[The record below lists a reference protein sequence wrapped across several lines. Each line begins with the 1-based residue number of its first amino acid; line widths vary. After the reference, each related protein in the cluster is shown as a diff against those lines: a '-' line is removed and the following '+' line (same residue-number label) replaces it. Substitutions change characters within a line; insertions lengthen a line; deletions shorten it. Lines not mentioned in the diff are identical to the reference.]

1 MGNICCGSREDAKI
15 KTSTLKEALRAEA
28 KMLLP
33 QDLQQTEAI
42 EAENPSSQTG
52 IHHETN
58 KVVVNEEEKAFSD
71 DNIDEKSETLK
82 IIEKVLE
89 GKTIIESIQKKLK
102 QSVLKNIQT
111 NGSKYNEKELQIDT
125 IKGTLL
131 VIDQELI
138 IKQRGVIGH
147 ILKKFSL
154 NLLQGKSL
162 MNISFPVQI
171 FESRSVLQRLA
182 STFAYAPN
190 FIERAG
196 ESNDD
201 LEQFKLVLSF
211 MISGLHLNISQ
222 RKPFNPIL
230 GETYEGFIGKSP
242 VYLEQ
247 ISHHPPIS
255 YFQVS

>member
-1 MGNICCGSREDAKI
+1 LKQTEEIETENPLSQTEDHHKNNN
-15 KTSTLKEALRAEA
+15 KGLKE
-28 KMLLP
+28 
-33 QDLQQTEAI
+33 D
-42 EAENPSSQTG
+42 
-52 IHHETN
+52 
-58 KVVVNEEEKAFSD
+58 EKTFSD
-71 DNIDEKSETLK
+71 DNLDEISKTLK
-82 IIEKVLE
+82 MIEKVRE
-89 GKTIIESIQKKLK
+89 GKTIIESIQKKGK
-102 QSVLKNIQT
+102 PSVLKNIQT
-111 NGSKYNEKELQIDT
+111 NGSKYNEKELQRDN

-147 ILKKFSL
+147 IFKKFSM

-162 MNISFPVQI
+162 MNISFPVQV
-171 FESRSVLQRLA
+171 FESKSVLQRLA

-190 FIERAG
+190 YLEKAG

-230 GETYEGFIGKSP
+230 GETYEGFIGESP

-255 YFQVS
+255 YFEVGHFYDLIYINFI